1 MDENL
6 SFKKHGAGSKA
17 ARWARKHYVGK
28 NTDMVLILI
37 YLKEILRIVQKLF
50 IKHIDMK

>member
-28 NTDMVLILI
+28 KYRYGINTHLSKRNPT
-37 YLKEILRIVQKLF
+37 YCSKLF
-50 IKHIDMK
+50 IKHIDME